1 MMLTRR
7 QFLQRTSAF
16 AALFGI
22 VQGSSAQA
30 AMAPPALSALAAG
43 STLGLP
49 KDAALLGR
57 LFTATAVRAKP
68 QATAKALKRLPADSL
83 HAIQGVSPDGW
94 WYQIADGYL
103 PREAMQPI
111 LPYER
116 PPQPAELHTGYYEVI
131 APTTTLRR
139 ACSSYAEIVARYPFG
154 TVVYVHDWLTDDARQ
169 TWYALSLTADGR
181 GTFGWASA
189 LHFRRWLPQPSP
201 LRAPTLWLEVA
212 QQSLSLYEG
221 EAFVGKTAVHSGN
234 LPVDSGTLRVRLP
247 CARAAEPPH
256 LHMWQM
262 ILQPRLGKPVPLYA
276 ANWHNRF
283 GTPNENRALELPTF
297 AARWLYDML
306 GGAPVTEIP
315 VIIG

>member
-22 VQGSSAQA
+22 GQGSKAEA
-30 AMAPPALSALAAG
+30 ASAPPSLTALAAG

-49 KDAALLGR
+49 DEAPLLGR
-57 LFTATAVRAKP
+57 LFSATQVRAKP

-83 HAIQGVSPDGW
+83 HAIQGVSSDGW

-116 PPQPAELHTGYYEVI
+116 PPHPTELHTGYYEVI
-131 APTTTLRR
+131 APITTLRR
-139 ACSSYAEIVARYPFG
+139 ACSPYAELVGRYPFG
-154 TVVYVHDWLTDDARQ
+154 TVLYVHDWLTDDARQ

-181 GTFGWASA
+181 GAFGWASA

-201 LRAPTLWLEVA
+201 LRAPALWLEVA

-234 LPVDSGTLRVRLP
+234 LPPDSGTLRVRLP
-247 CARAAEPPH
+247 CARASEPPH

-262 ILQPRLGKPVPLYA
+262 LLQPRLGKPVPFYA

-283 GTPNENRALELPTF
+283 GTPNTYRAVELPIF
-297 AARWLYDML
+297 AARWLYNML
-306 GGAPVTEIP
+306 GGAPMAEIP
-315 VIIG
+315 VVIG